1 MEARGFREGKE
12 IMTTTIATDLVG
24 QVRCSGAHHSDSA
37 KITRCESCG
46 REIVKV
52 RKGKINAK
60 VSGSG
65 YAFTCWSD
73 LHICSNEDVE
83 GWTSEKNYRIA
94 QGQIVAGQI
103 VTVVKGRKVPIGTTG
118 EIRWIG
124 EDSYGNMKVGIRVNE
139 EMVFT
144 ALKNVEVAA

>member
-1 MEARGFREGKE
+1 MEARGFHEGEE
-12 IMTTTIATDLVG
+12 IMTTTIATELG
-24 QVRCSGAHHSDSA
+24 QAYCSGAHHNDSG
-37 KITRCESCG
+37 KVTRCDSCG
-46 REIVKV
+46 REIVKAK
-52 RKGKINAK
+52 KGKINTK
-60 VSGSG
+60 PFGNG
-65 YAFTCWSD
+65 FIFNCWSE
-73 LHICSNEDVE
+73 LHTCEDANVE

-103 VTVVKGRKVPIGTTG
+103 VTVVRGRKVPVGTTG

-124 EDSYGNMKVGIRVNE
+124 EDAYGNMKVGIRVNE